1 MIGWYLHH
9 HGQGHLQRLRGIAPH
24 LEQEV
29 LVFSSLPAPEV
40 LPRTRAGEVGWVR
53 LPGDWEAE
61 QGCPV
66 PAQADPTAG
75 GTLHWAPLRHRG
87 HARRLAALAQHAPE
101 LEGMV
106 VDVSAEAAMLS
117 RILGLPTVVVTQP
130 GDRTDGVHRTAYRM
144 AAALLAPF
152 PGPEAVGERALRE
165 AAPHCVEFREKTV
178 FTGGISAAGDPP
190 EEAITVSAVSAA
202 APAASASGA
211 SAPAASAQ
219 ESGASDPVRVLFL
232 GSRGG
237 SLIGPEELA
246 RAQAASRAAWDVVG
260 VPGHPWVHDV
270 GPLLAR
276 ADVVVMNAGMGSIA
290 DVARSPRPAILL
302 GQERPF
308 GEQEATCRLLEG
320 IGLTTLRGVPDPGE
334 WDGLIER
341 ALAAGTAPW
350 AAWGVRGSGARAA
363 RAIEDA
369 LGSAG
374 RPPAASEPE
383 AESEP
388 KPKSQDPED
397 AA

>member
-61 QGCPV
+61 PGCPV

-75 GTLHWAPLRHRG
+75 ETLHWAPLRHRG
-87 HARRLAALAQHAPE
+87 HARRLAALAQRAPE

-130 GDRTDGVHRTAYRM
+130 GNRTDEVHRSAYRM
-144 AAALLAPF
+144 AAVLLAPF
-152 PGPEAVGERALRE
+152 PGPETVGERALRE
-165 AAPHCVEFREKTV
+165 AAPHCVEFRDKTV
-178 FTGGISAAGDPP
+178 FTGGISAAGDLP
-190 EEAITVSAVSAA
+190 EEAFAVSAVSAA
-202 APAASASGA
+202 VPAASV
-211 SAPAASAQ
+211 Q
-219 ESGASDPVRVLFL
+219 ENGASDPVRVLFL

-246 RAQAASRAAWDVVG
+246 RVQAASHAAWDVVG
-260 VPGHPWVHDV
+260 VPGYPWVHDV

-334 WDGLIER
+334 WDGLIQR

-369 LGSAG
+369 LGCAG
-374 RPPAASEPE
+374 RLPAASEPGPQP
-383 AESEP
+383 ESEGAG
-388 KPKSQDPED
+388 D